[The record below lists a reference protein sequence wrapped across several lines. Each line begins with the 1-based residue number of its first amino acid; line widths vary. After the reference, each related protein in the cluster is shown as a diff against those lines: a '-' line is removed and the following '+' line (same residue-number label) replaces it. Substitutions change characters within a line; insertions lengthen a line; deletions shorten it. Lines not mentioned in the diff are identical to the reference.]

1 MSDIA
6 FNLDDI
12 NPIRLHERAI
22 NEAKKIASNVSFKQ
36 SGRSWEDLL
45 RQTRRG
51 HAAEVYL
58 IDILGWDDD
67 EREYKDVIDPDG
79 YPVEIKVTGD
89 KANVPIMLENFT
101 RFKTHEDWKNWPDH
115 LIIFINPED
124 STEYEYYARYQWINN
139 TWRKQH

>member
-12 NPIRLHERAI
+12 NPIRLHERAV
-22 NEAKKIASNVSFKQ
+22 NEAKKIASNISFKR

-79 YPVEIKVTGD
+79 YPVEIKVTGN
-89 KANVPIMLENFT
+89 KANIPIMLENFT
-101 RFKTHEDWKNWPDH
+101 RFKTYEDWKNWPDH

-124 STEYEYYARYQWINN
+124 SSEYEYYARYQWINN
-139 TWRKQH
+139 NWRKQH